1 MAQKTSR
8 TSLSPALEENLCGN
22 GSYHL
27 TNGIGFNPYCHFEAS
42 ETLADLGSCGQPIS
56 REESMS
62 RFCLVLGGII
72 AISVGTSTAAP
83 AAKGKKSG
91 EHRIHG
97 TVVSVQQNS
106 ITIKTHH
113 HKKKNGQATA
123 ATKSHVKTFTITANT
138 KIQVGG
144 KNQTR
149 PANLNALHKGEHVV
163 VLAHNRQADVIT
175 IHHHKKKKAA

>member
-1 MAQKTSR
+1 MSSALLR
-8 TSLSPALEENLCGN
+8 RLAPLSL
-22 GSYHL
+22 
-27 TNGIGFNPYCHFEAS
+27 F
-42 ETLADLGSCGQPIS
+42 
-56 REESMS
+56 
-62 RFCLVLGGII
+62 LVPLLIP
-72 AISVGTSTAAP
+72 VLVVAAN
-83 AAKGKKSG
+83 AA
-91 EHRIHG
+91 
-97 TVVSVQQNS
+97 VP
-106 ITIKTHH
+106 KTHH

>member
-1 MAQKTSR
+1 M
-8 TSLSPALEENLCGN
+8 N
-22 GSYHL
+22 
-27 TNGIGFNPYCHFEAS
+27 
-42 ETLADLGSCGQPIS
+42 
-56 REESMS
+56 REELMS
-62 RFCLVLGGII
+62 RFCLVLGGLI
-72 AISVGTSTAAP
+72 AMSVGTSTAAP

-97 TVVSVQQNS
+97 TIVSVQKDS
-106 ITIKTHH
+106 ITVKTH
-113 HKKKNGQATA
+113 HKKKNGQAA
-123 ATKSHVKTFTITANT
+123 ATKSYTKTFTITANT

-163 VLAHNRQADVIT
+163 VLAHKHQADVIT

>member
-1 MAQKTSR
+1 
-8 TSLSPALEENLCGN
+8 
-22 GSYHL
+22 
-27 TNGIGFNPYCHFEAS
+27 
-42 ETLADLGSCGQPIS
+42 
-56 REESMS
+56 
-62 RFCLVLGGII
+62 VGGII

-91 EHRIHG
+91 EHRING
-97 TVVSVQQNS
+97 TIVSVQQNS

-113 HKKKNGQATA
+113 HNNGQATA
-123 ATKSHVKTFTITANT
+123 ATKSYTKTFTITANT

-163 VLAHNRQADVIT
+163 VLAHKHQADVIT
-175 IHHHKKKKAA
+175 IAHKKKKKTA